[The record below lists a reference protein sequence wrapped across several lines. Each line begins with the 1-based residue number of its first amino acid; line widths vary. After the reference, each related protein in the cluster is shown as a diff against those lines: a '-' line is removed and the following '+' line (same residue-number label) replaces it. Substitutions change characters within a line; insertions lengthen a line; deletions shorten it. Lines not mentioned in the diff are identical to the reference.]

1 MAELPGIER
10 ETLEVD
16 VVIVGAGPAG
26 LAAAYKLAELI
37 RVHNESDAEKKLEGI
52 SIAVLEKGKEI
63 GSHGISGA
71 VMDPRGISELMPD
84 WLERGC
90 PIEAP
95 VGGDEF
101 WYLTEKLRAVK
112 LSGPAMPPP
121 LKNHGNYVVS
131 LGEVVRWLG
140 PIVGEM
146 GVDLFAEF
154 AATRVLVEDGRVVG
168 VRTGDKGI
176 DKLGHPKSNF
186 EPGVDIRAKITIL
199 AEGPRGTCV
208 KQLNTIFDLHA
219 GKNPQVYSLGVK
231 ELWQLPDDRH
241 RAGDVIHTLGFPLDM
256 DTFGGAFIYGMKDRI
271 VDIGL
276 VVGLDYKNPTLDP
289 HNELQRLKLHPAVQ
303 EILRGGRM
311 IAAGAKA
318 IPEGGYYAMP
328 RLYGDGFMILGD
340 SGGFLNG
347 ARLKGIHL
355 AFKSGILAAE
365 TAFAALLNEDF
376 SSNQLKQYDEL
387 FEVSWAK
394 EELWK
399 QRNFHQGFHNGQIA
413 GVLNAGL
420 GTITGGR
427 GFGISNKLEGEA
439 GHERMVRIKRYFA
452 SDDPH
457 PPAKVK
463 YDGTYTFDKVTNV
476 YNGGVLHEENQPAHL
491 LIADTEVCIT
501 RCTEEYGN
509 PCFHFC
515 PAQVYEPQTTADGR
529 GKVPFLNFTN
539 CFHCKT
545 CDIMDP
551 YQVITWVPPEGGGG
565 PDYKKL

>member
-10 ETLEVD
+10 ETLDVD

-26 LAAAYKLAELI
+26 LAAAYKLAQL
-37 RVHNESDAEKKLEGI
+37 VQAHNSTAEKKLDPL
-52 SIAVLEKGKEI
+52 SIAILEKGKEI

-71 VMDPRGISELMPD
+71 VMDPRGIAELMPD

-90 PIEAP
+90 PVESP
-95 VGGDEF
+95 VTDDSF
-101 WYLTEKLRAVK
+101 WYMTESMKVAA
-112 LSGPAMPPP
+112 PIMPPP
-121 LKNHGNYVVS
+121 LQNHGNYVIS
-131 LGEVVRWLG
+131 LGEMCRWLA

-154 AATRVLVEDGRVVG
+154 AATRVLVEDGKVVG
-168 VRTGDKGI
+168 VRIGDKGI
-176 DKLGHPKSNF
+176 DKYGQPKANF
-186 EPGVDIRAKITIL
+186 EPGVDVRAKLTIL
-199 AEGPRGTCV
+199 AEGPRGTLT
-208 KQLNTIFDLHA
+208 KQLAELFDLYA
-219 GKNPQVYSLGVK
+219 GKNPQVYAVGVK
-231 ELWQLPDDRH
+231 ELWQLPDDRF
-241 RAGDVIHTLGFPLDM
+241 APGTVIHTLGFPLDM

-289 HNELQRLKLHPAVQ
+289 HNELQRLKLHPDVKQ
-303 EILRGGRM
+303 ILEGGKM

-318 IPEGGYYAMP
+318 IPEGGYYSMP
-328 RLYGDGFMILGD
+328 RLHGDGFMILGD
-340 SGGFLNG
+340 SASFLNG

-355 AFKSGILAAE
+355 AIKSGILAAE
-365 TAFAALLNEDF
+365 TAFQALLSEDF
-376 SSNQLKQYDEL
+376 SSAQLAQYEAL
-387 FEVSWAK
+387 FEASWAREEMFK
-394 EELWK
+394 E
-399 QRNFHQGFHNGQIA
+399 RNFHQAFEHGLIA
-413 GVLNAGL
+413 GMANAGL
-420 GTITGGR
+420 SMITGGR
-427 GFGISNKLEGEA
+427 GFGVKNKLEGQA
-439 GHERMVRIKRYFA
+439 GHERMERMQRYF
-452 SDDPH
+452 SSEHPH
-457 PPAKVK
+457 PPEKVK
-463 YDGTYTFDKVTNV
+463 YDNKYTFDKVTNV
-476 YNGGVLHEENQPAHL
+476 YNGGVIHEENQPAHL
-491 LIADTEVCIT
+491 LILDTEVCIT

-515 PAQVYEPQTTADGR
+515 PAAVYEPQPTADGR

>member
-10 ETLEVD
+10 ETLDVD

-26 LAAAYKLAELI
+26 LAAAYKLSELI
-37 RVHNESDAEKKLEGI
+37 RIHNESDAEKKLEGI

-71 VMDPRGISELMPD
+71 VMDPRAIAELMPD

-90 PIEAP
+90 PVESP
-95 VGGDEF
+95 VTSDAF
-101 WYLTEKLRAVK
+101 WYLTENHKVVSPLT
-112 LSGPAMPPP
+112 PPP
-121 LKNHGNYVVS
+121 MQNHGNYVVS
-131 LGEVVRWLG
+131 LGEVVRWLA
-140 PIVGEM
+140 PIVGDM
-146 GVDLFAEF
+146 GVDLFPEF
-154 AATRVLVEDGRVVG
+154 AATRVLVEDGRVAG

-176 DKLGHPKSNF
+176 DKNGQPKANY
-186 EPGVDIRAKITIL
+186 EPGVDIRAKMTIL
-199 AEGPRGTCV
+199 AEGPRGTLA
-208 KQLNTIFDLHA
+208 KQLSGMFDLYA
-219 GKNPQVYSLGVK
+219 GRNPQVYSVGVK
-231 ELWQLPDDRH
+231 ELWQLSDDRFA
-241 RAGDVIHTLGFPLDM
+241 AGTVVHTMGHPLDM

-289 HNELQRLKLHPAVQ
+289 HDELQRLKLHPAVQ

-311 IAAGAKA
+311 ISAGAKA
-318 IPEGGYYAMP
+318 IPEGGYFSMP
-328 RLYGDGFMILGD
+328 KLYGDGFMILGD

-355 AFKSGILAAE
+355 AIKSGILAAE
-365 TAFAALLNEDF
+365 TAFQALLGEDY
-376 SSNQLKQYDEL
+376 SATQLSAYDAA
-387 FEVSWAK
+387 FEASWAR

-399 QRNFHQGFHNGQIA
+399 QRNFHQAFNN
-413 GVLNAGL
+413 GVLAGMANAGL
-420 GTITGGR
+420 GIVTGGR
-427 GFGISNKLEGEA
+427 GFGVANKLEG
-439 GHERMVRIKRYFA
+439 HEGWARMERIKRYFG

-463 YDGTYTFDKVTNV
+463 YDNQYTFDKVTNV
-476 YNGGVLHEENQPAHL
+476 YNGGVIHEENQPAHL
-491 LIADTEVCIT
+491 LILDTEVCIT
-501 RCTEEYGN
+501 RCTEEFGN

-515 PAQVYEPQTTADGR
+515 PAQVYEPKETADGR
-529 GKVPFLNFTN
+529 GRVPFLNFTN

>member
-10 ETLEVD
+10 ETLDVD

-26 LAAAYKLAELI
+26 LAAAYKLAQL
-37 RVHNESDAEKKLEGI
+37 VQTYNETAERKLEGL

-63 GSHGISGA
+63 GSHGLSGA
-71 VMDPRGISELMPD
+71 VMDPKGIAELMPD

-90 PIEAP
+90 PVEAP
-95 VGGDEF
+95 VGDDSF
-101 WYLTEKLRAVK
+101 WYLTESMKLAA
-112 LSGPAMPPP
+112 PIMPPP
-121 LKNHGNYVVS
+121 LQNHGNYVIS
-131 LGEVVRWLG
+131 LGEMCKWLA

-154 AATRVLVEDGRVVG
+154 AATRILTEDGRVVG

-176 DKLGHPKSNF
+176 DKNGQPKANY
-186 EPGVDIRAKITIL
+186 EPGVDIKAKLTIL
-199 AEGPRGTCV
+199 AEGPRGTLT
-208 KQLNTIFDLHA
+208 KQLAQLYNLYE
-219 GKNPQVYSLGVK
+219 GKHPQVYGVGVK
-231 ELWQLPDDRH
+231 ELWQLPDDRF
-241 RAGDVIHTLGFPLDM
+241 APGTVIHTMGYPLDL

-289 HNELQRLKLHPAVQ
+289 HHELQRLKLHPAIRK
-303 EILRGGRM
+303 ILEGGKM

-318 IPEGGYYAMP
+318 IPEGGYYSMP
-328 RLYGDGFMILGD
+328 RLYGEGFMILGD
-340 SGGFLNG
+340 SASFLNG

-355 AFKSGILAAE
+355 AIKSGILAAE
-365 TAFAALLNEDF
+365 TAFHALLSEDY
-376 SSNQLKQYDEL
+376 SEGALCQYGSLFEASWAREEL
-387 FEVSWAK
+387 FK
-394 EELWK
+394 E
-399 QRNFHQGFHNGQIA
+399 RNFHQAFEHGQVA
-413 GVLNAGL
+413 GMLNAGL
-420 GTITGGR
+420 SMVTGGR
-427 GFGISNKLEGEA
+427 GFGVMKRLEGHA
-439 GHERMVRIKRYFA
+439 GHERMERIKRYFG
-452 SDDPH
+452 SEHPH
-457 PPAKVK
+457 PPEKLK
-463 YDGTYTFDKVTNV
+463 YDGKYTFDKVTNV

-491 LIADTEVCIT
+491 LILDTEVCIT

-509 PCFHFC
+509 PCQHFC
-515 PAQVYEPQTTADGR
+515 PAAVYEPQQTADGR
-529 GKVPFLNFTN
+529 GRVPFLNFTN